1 MTDSTKTVL
10 LVPGFQEGLTTH
22 NYRATI
28 SAIESKGYKV
38 VFVPISW
45 KRATLDDWV
54 AQLNAV
60 YQKHDPQNT
69 ILAGFSYG
77 SMVALTAGS
86 QRLPAELWLF
96 SLSPY
101 FAEDIPLLKREWL
114 RNIGKR
120 RQESFAKLSFDKLA
134 AAITCKTLLFIG
146 ETEAKKY
153 PLINRRAEQA
163 HKLLPSSQLIRIPNC
178 DHDVTSKPYVQA
190 IKQTV

>member
-1 MTDSTKTVL
+1 MAKPTKTVL
-10 LVPGFQEGLTTH
+10 LVPGFQEDLTTH

-28 SAIESKGYKV
+28 SAIEGKGYKV

-45 KRATLDDWV
+45 KRTTLDDWV

-60 YQKHDPQNT
+60 YQKHEPQDT

-77 SMVALTAGS
+77 SMVAFTAAS
-86 QRLPAELWLF
+86 QRLPVELWLF

-101 FAEDIPLLKREWL
+101 FAEDIPLLKQVWL

-120 RQESFAKLSFDKLA
+120 RQESFARVSFNKLA

-146 ETEAKKY
+146 ELEAAKY
-153 PLINRRAEQA
+153 PLINSRSQQA
-163 HKLLPSSQLIRIPNC
+163 HKLLPSSKLIRIPSC
-178 DHDVTSKPYVQA
+178 DHDVTSKPYVQV
-190 IKQTV
+190 IQQTV